1 MTDPGRAFLD
11 RSRIILGSEL
21 LPRISRCVREL
32 TEEDLWW
39 RPNDVS
45 NSVGNLMLHL
55 EGNTRQ
61 WIIAGVGGEP
71 DRRRRDEEFAR
82 REGVSG
88 DELLEAITTPVGEA
102 AGLLE
107 HLPPE
112 VLREERFIQGRQVSV
127 LDAVYHVVEHFSM
140 HTGQVIY
147 ITKLRTG
154 RDLEFYRSVD
164 GIPRATWEA

>member
-21 LPRISRCVREL
+21 LPRISRCIREL
-32 TEEDLWW
+32 SEEDLWW

-45 NSVGNLMLHL
+45 NSVGNLVPHL

-61 WIIAGVGGEP
+61 WIISGVGGEP
-71 DRRRRDEEFAR
+71 DRRRREEEFAR
-82 REGVSG
+82 RAGISG
-88 DELLEAITTPVGEA
+88 EELLESITSTVRQA
-102 AGLLE
+102 DGLLE
-107 HLPPE
+107 RLPPD
-112 VLREERFIQGRQVSV
+112 VLQEERFIQGRQVSV

-140 HTGQVIY
+140 HTGQIIY

-154 RDLEFYRSVD
+154 RDLQFYRLVD
-164 GIPRATWEA
+164 GIPRASWEA